1 MHSKRLFF
9 LLLTL
14 ASAFSSR
21 ASDTL
26 FNQFH
31 YTSISIPQY
40 QSYRAQLTQTDGA
53 PIYQQPFIAP
63 SIIIP
68 EDLQPFIRAEEI
80 QAVCYEVLETKKT
93 SISNR
98 ISTLSHQLVF
108 WKGNHYTNTGRYT
121 GQETWGLLRNE
132 NASIWKKIGRGEML
146 IGGAELL
153 GMGILMLMPKEVTKW
168 PEDWLAD
175 AGRNITRAFTTAPVM
190 DEDDWQMNYVGH
202 PLAGA
207 LYYNTIRSQNAT
219 WFQSFLFSTAQSFI
233 WEYVI
238 EGIAEPP
245 SIQDLIITPV
255 AGTIFGEAC
264 HQLTMS
270 MRKNGFSFVE
280 KVVTLVL
287 NPMFVVNNGFGP
299 KHNPE
304 FRKK

>member
-1 MHSKRLFF
+1 MQLKKLFYF
-9 LLLTL
+9 LLTL
-14 ASAFSSR
+14 A
-21 ASDTL
+21 ASLSCKAADSL

-31 YTSISIPQY
+31 YSSISIPQF
-40 QSYRAQLTQTDGA
+40 QAYRAQLTNKDSA
-53 PIYQQPFIAP
+53 HLNPLAFIDPA
-63 SIIIP
+63 IKIQ
-68 EDLQPFIRAEEI
+68 EDLQLFFQPEEI
-80 QAVCYEVLETKKT
+80 QSIYYGVLDSKKNT
-93 SISNR
+93 ISSR
-98 ISTLSHQLVF
+98 ISTLSHQFVF
-108 WKGNHYTNTGRYT
+108 WKGNNYSNTGRYT
-121 GQETWGLLRNE
+121 GQESWGLLRNE
-132 NASIWKKIGRGEML
+132 HASIWKKVGRGEMI

-190 DEDDWQMNYVGH
+190 DQDDWQMNYVGH

-207 LYYNTIRSQNAT
+207 LYYNAIRSQNAT
-219 WFQSFLFSTAQSFI
+219 WFHSFLFSTAQSFI
-233 WEYVI
+233 WEYII

-255 AGTIFGEAC
+255 SGTIFGEAC

-270 MRKNGFSFVE
+270 MRKNGFSFIE

-299 KHNPE
+299 KHNPAYY
-304 FRKK
+304 KK